1 MSSQIFIDGSQ
12 GEGGG
17 QVLRSSLALSLVTG
31 NPFCIENIRAGR
43 KKPGLM
49 RQHLTA
55 VNAATEIG
63 AADVTGDSIGSTRL
77 TFRPHKIKS
86 GDYRFCIGTAG
97 STTLVMQTILPAL
110 MLADKPSTLRL
121 TGGTH
126 NPFAPPL
133 DFLVKTYLPLL
144 AKIGPQVETKLVRPG
159 FYPAGGG
166 EFHVN
171 ITPTKKL
178 KPLKLIER
186 GEITRRCVRLM
197 FAHLPF
203 HIVERER
210 RKIMEKT
217 NWDESTFEIREMPN
231 SRGPGNLVMIE
242 AESRDVCELFTGFGE
257 VNVAAEKVAMDAL
270 EQYRHYIAADVPVG
284 VYLADQLLLPL
295 GIATHLGAEPSE
307 FLTHDL
313 SLHSTTHIDILH
325 RFLNIDINVTK
336 QDNGQ
341 CHVKL

>member
-1 MSSQIFIDGSQ
+1 
-12 GEGGG
+12 
-17 QVLRSSLALSLVTG
+17 
-31 NPFCIENIRAGR
+31 
-43 KKPGLM
+43 M

-55 VNAATEIG
+55 VNAAVEIG

-86 GDYRFCIGTAG
+86 GDFHFSVGTAG
-97 STTLVMQTILPAL
+97 STTLVLQTILPAL

-121 TGGTH
+121 SGGTH
-126 NPFAPPL
+126 NPMAPPL
-133 DFLVKTYLPLL
+133 DFLVKAYLPLL
-144 AKIGPQVETKLVRPG
+144 AKIGPQVKTKLVRPG
-159 FYPAGGG
+159 FFPAGGG
-166 EFHVN
+166 EFNVT
-171 ITPTKKL
+171 ITPAKKL
-178 KPLKLIER
+178 KPLQLVER
-186 GEITRRCVRLM
+186 GGGHGVTALPRVRLM

-203 HIVERER
+203 HIVDRER

-217 NWDESTFEIREMPN
+217 NWDESVFEIREMSN

-242 AESRDVCELFTGFGE
+242 AESANVCELFTGFGE

-270 EQYRHYIAADVPVG
+270 EQYRHYVAADVPVG

-313 SLHSTTHIDILH
+313 SQHSTTHIDILQ
-325 RFLNIDINVTK
+325 RFLNIDIAVTK
-336 QDNGQ
+336 RDNGQ